1 MEQPYVDV
9 DDAAAAPS
17 PADEPGRE
25 PDTQAQAGPGKSD
38 LKGSGADHHTARSPL
53 RALLMR

>member
-1 MEQPYVDV
+1 MESQYVDV

-17 PADEPGRE
+17 PADKPDSVE
-25 PDTQAQAGPGKSD
+25 PDTQAGPGKSD
-38 LKGSGADHHTARSPL
+38 LRGSGADHHTARSPL